1 VFAPVPGDSGTG
13 VEMSLRIR
21 SLTAS
26 GSRLLLSFLPLLV
39 FLAFFLFPEPG
50 SGQRSLDILGFNA
63 TLQVMEDG
71 DLRVMESI
79 RVRFSGSWNGIY
91 RSIPVEYRTPQNFS
105 YRLFLRVESVTDES
119 GRELETE
126 MSREGSYRKLK
137 IWVPGAQDVT
147 RTITL
152 RYSVPNALKFFEEHD
167 ELYWNVT
174 GTEWDVPIQ
183 AASALVELPEA
194 VTGLRATAF
203 TGAYGS
209 SAQDARIQ
217 EIEHGFYFEATQGLR
232 FREGLT
238 VVVGW
243 NPGVVSRPGVIKKAT
258 FFMRSNWLLFLPFL
272 SFLVM
277 FQVWK
282 TWGRDPERRSVVPQ
296 YEPPE
301 GLTPAEVGT
310 LVDNRPDTRDITAL
324 LVSLATRGYLR
335 IEEVEPQTLLG
346 LMKDSNYRFV
356 RLRDREDWAGLK
368 AHERKVLEG
377 IFSGFGSDESVLLSE
392 LKNEFYM
399 TMSDI
404 RNDLLQGLKEA
415 GFYRHRPDKILG
427 AFIAVGGVSLG
438 LAIPGFL
445 LLADLFMTSSLTA
458 TIAGVLFALPIL
470 GFGIFMPART
480 VKGTRALER
489 ILGFQ
494 EFLDRVESD
503 RFKRMIT
510 SPEMFERFLP
520 FAMALGV
527 EEKWARAFEDIYKE
541 PPDWY
546 VGRHPSGFRT
556 AIFVNDLSAM
566 TSHAGS
572 VMASQPRSTG
582 GSGFGGGGFGGG
594 GFGGGGGFS
603 GGGFGGGGG
612 GGF

>member
-527 EEKWARAFEDIYKE
+527 EEKWAKAFEDIYKE